1 MTFSC
6 LRMQF
11 ASSTHGQD
19 APGLNVHK
27 SLTQNVSKLE
37 VGQFSR
43 LVASASNGAVQ
54 RDLVSSRFG
63 GKLAQRRE
71 HAEQYS
77 KGDSTLFCA
86 LLRCHQP
93 DCAPFEGEEQSSLCG
108 TVIFRRAVIG
118 FNRCV
123 SAALNAVSN
132 VLVVAHDG

>member
-27 SLTQNVSKLE
+27 SLTKNVSKLE

-43 LVASASNGAVQ
+43 LVASSSSGAVQ

-77 KGDSTLFCA
+77 KGDFNTV
-86 LLRCHQP
+86 
-93 DCAPFEGEEQSSLCG
+93 LCSF
-108 TVIFRRAVIG
+108 TVP
-118 FNRCV
+118 
-123 SAALNAVSN
+123 SARL
-132 VLVVAHDG
+132 